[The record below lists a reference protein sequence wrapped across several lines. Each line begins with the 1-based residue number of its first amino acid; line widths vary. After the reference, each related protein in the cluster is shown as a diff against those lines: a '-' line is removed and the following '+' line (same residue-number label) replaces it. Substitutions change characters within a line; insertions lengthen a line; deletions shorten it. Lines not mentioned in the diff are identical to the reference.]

1 MAKNS
6 YFKYVN
12 SESRLMED
20 LTIETIKMYG
30 EDVVYIARDSISRDD
45 LFGEDISSKF
55 NKVANI
61 EVYIKNYDAQE
72 GSELFSRF
80 GIELKDRMRLVVSRR
95 RFEDEVTKI
104 YPEVF
109 RPRPGDLIYFPLIN
123 RTIYEITGLEADT
136 PFFQGNK
143 LYTYEILAQVY
154 GYDHDSMETGI
165 TVVDEAQQESQD
177 LLTYIDIDGMNGTFL
192 NGETVYVGESYNDS
206 SFSGIVT
213 NWSPSQPGTMY
224 LKSVEGNLVSVIGS
238 VITGQDSGATALVA
252 ADLGNTANYL
262 YDSTDPFGNN
272 DVIQRESRT
281 IIDFSEVDPFSEG
294 NY

>member
-61 EVYIKNYDAQE
+61 EVYIKNYDAHE
-72 GSELFSRF
+72 GSEVFSRF

-104 YPEVF
+104 YPEVI

-123 RTIYEITGLEADT
+123 RTIYEITGLEAEV

-262 YDSTDPFGNN
+262 YDSTDPFGSN